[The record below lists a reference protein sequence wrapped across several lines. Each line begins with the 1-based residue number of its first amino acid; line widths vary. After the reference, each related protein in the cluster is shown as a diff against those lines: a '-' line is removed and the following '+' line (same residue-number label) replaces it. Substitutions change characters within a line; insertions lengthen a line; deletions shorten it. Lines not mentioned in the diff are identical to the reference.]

1 MIKAIV
7 FDFDGVIA
15 ESVDIKTRAFAY
27 LFRDYPQDIIDKVVQ
42 YHIENGGLSRYEKFK
57 VYYRDYLK
65 EELTEEKSKQLG
77 EEFSKFVYEE
87 VIKAPYVEGAYE
99 FLTRNKDRYDFFI
112 VSGTPQS
119 EIQSIAKER
128 SIDGLFVEILGSP
141 IKKGEHTKNILKKYN
156 YFKEEVVFIGDAIND
171 YIGAEE
177 AGVKFIGR
185 IIEDEDN
192 PFKDKNCVM
201 IKKLT
206 ELNDVL
212 ERM

>member
-77 EEFSKFVYEE
+77 EEFSRFVYEE

-119 EIQSIAKER
+119 EIRSIAKER
-128 SIDGLFVEILGSP
+128 AIDGLFVEILGSP
-141 IKKGEHTKNILKKYN
+141 IKKGEHTKNLLNKYD
-156 YFKEEVVFIGDAIND
+156 YDKEEVVFVGDAIND
-171 YIGAEE
+171 YIGAKE

-185 IIEDEDN
+185 IIDVEDN

-201 IKKLT
+201 IKNLT